1 MEQERGSIWAEAW
14 REALRGYADPVRWR
28 RGVHY
33 YDADM
38 VVRIF
43 VVPGRIVGKVEGSR
57 VRPYDVQISAPL
69 LRDQPLLRM
78 LHFLLDVPEAMQEV
92 LDHVPQLIPNPHD
105 VEFVCS
111 CPDWGDPCKHGVAL
125 WLAAA
130 ERFAREPEHLLRF
143 RGIGT
148 DGPALRTTGSG
159 PHDVARGGG
168 TGEAAEAASAER
180 TVSAQR
186 FWHGDPE
193 ALNRL
198 LAEGEDTGHGP
209 PSWVFS
215 PPAPW
220 PDRGIPFATI
230 MERIYAGLGG
240 DATKAGDE
248 GTDDTKGQ
256 SG

>member
-1 MEQERGSIWAEAW
+1 
-14 REALRGYADPVRWR
+14 
-28 RGVHY
+28 
-33 YDADM
+33 M

-180 TVSAQR
+180 TVSALLAR
-186 FWHGDPE
+186 RPACFD
-193 ALNRL
+193 RL
-198 LAEGEDTGHGP
+198 LAEGETQAMAAQLGLLSACALARSRFPLLLSWSAFTPVWAEMQPRPGTKARTIRKASQVRSQRTSVLPGAGHGYL
-209 PSWVFS
+209 SRVS
-215 PPAPW
+215 S
-220 PDRGIPFATI
+220 IT
-230 MERIYAGLGG
+230 
-240 DATKAGDE
+240 
-248 GTDDTKGQ
+248 
-256 SG
+256 